1 MIYYK
6 NLKKMFE
13 GTGLTYRQLG
23 EKLGIHW
30 ITLNRLAN
38 SSDSEAYNVSLRLID
53 KICTYFNVPLS
64 EILEFSPDK
73 KPSKKRPRTK
83 SAK

>member
-13 GTGLTYRQLG
+13 GTGLTYRQLS

-38 SSDSEAYNVSLRLID
+38 SSDSEAYNVSLRLVD
-53 KICTYFNVPLS
+53 KICTHFNVPLS
-64 EILEFSPDK
+64 DILVFKKTRRKEDK
-73 KPSKKRPRTK
+73 
-83 SAK
+83 